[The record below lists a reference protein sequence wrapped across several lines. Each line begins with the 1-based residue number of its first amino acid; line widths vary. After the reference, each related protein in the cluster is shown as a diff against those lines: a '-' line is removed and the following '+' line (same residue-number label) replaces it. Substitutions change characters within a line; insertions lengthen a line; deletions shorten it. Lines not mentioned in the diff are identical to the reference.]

1 MAAQAVFEKR
11 DGMTVIRM
19 PEGRPFRILQL
30 TDIHIGGG
38 LLSRKKDRLALD
50 AVGKIVRASHADLVV
65 VTGDMVY
72 PLFIWPLFFIPFSLL
87 SSQISGAA
95 PKCVSSQYFNTS
107 PNKFIPLYCGV
118 SLSV

>member
-1 MAAQAVFEKR
+1 MTAKAVFEKK

-38 LLSRKKDRLALD
+38 LLSRKKDGLALD
-50 AVGKIVRASHADLVV
+50 AVRKIVRASHADLVV

-72 PLFIWPLFFIPFSLL
+72 PLFMYSGQPRRAVDFHLRQSRRGMHRFLQKGTFSGLL
-87 SSQISGAA
+87 YDA
-95 PKCVSSQYFNTS
+95 
-107 PNKFIPLYCGV
+107 
-118 SLSV
+118 

>member
-38 LLSRKKDRLALD
+38 LLSRKR
-50 AVGKIVRASHADLVV
+50 
-65 VTGDMVY
+65 TGS
-72 PLFIWPLFFIPFSLL
+72 PSTQSGRSCARRTPI
-87 SSQISGAA
+87 SSW
-95 PKCVSSQYFNTS
+95 
-107 PNKFIPLYCGV
+107 
-118 SLSV
+118 

>member
-1 MAAQAVFEKR
+1 MTAKAVFEKK

-50 AVGKIVRASHADLVV
+50 AVRKRSCARR
-65 VTGDMVY
+65 T
-72 PLFIWPLFFIPFSLL
+72 PT
-87 SSQISGAA
+87 SSW
-95 PKCVSSQYFNTS
+95 
-107 PNKFIPLYCGV
+107 
-118 SLSV
+118 

>member
-1 MAAQAVFEKR
+1 MAAQAIFEKR

-50 AVGKIVRASHADLVV
+50 AVGKRQPRRAVDFHLRQSRRGMHRFLQKGTFSGLLYDAEV
-65 VTGDMVY
+65 
-72 PLFIWPLFFIPFSLL
+72 LF
-87 SSQISGAA
+87 
-95 PKCVSSQYFNTS
+95 V
-107 PNKFIPLYCGV
+107 
-118 SLSV
+118 